1 MMGFE
6 PEVFR
11 RRLQE
16 AMDKKGW
23 SCADLAAR
31 TTMSEATIRN
41 WMHGVMKHGPSAASI
56 WELCEALEASAD
68 WLLGRTDDDR

>member
-11 RRLQE
+11 RRLRE

-23 SCADLAAR
+23 SRADLAAR
-31 TTMSEATIRN
+31 TTMSEMTIRN
-41 WMHGVMKHGPSAASI
+41 WKTRLKAGPAAASI
-56 WELCEALEASAD
+56 WELCEALEVSAD